1 MTKTT
6 FRWEQDGSGDLQK
19 FCATDTDP
27 RAHIRKPTRCAE
39 GIVAT
44 NGQIL
49 ICVPDDGRECD
60 STKDTICLLYTS
72 PSPRD

>member
-1 MTKTT
+1 MI
-6 FRWEQDGSGDLQK
+6 DLQK

-27 RAHIRKPTRCAE
+27 RPHIRRPTRCAE

-60 STKDTICLLYTS
+60 STGAHWLENGVLPDEVGLPC
-72 PSPRD
+72 